1 MAIPNIVNVATIHAE
16 TIVGDLSTTLTTTL
30 VTGEAE
36 HVYKINVFRV
46 NNVTDGEYITEV
58 NKFAKNSKDVFLSS
72 KDDDETFNM
81 DKNKTDREMFSKLAD
96 IFNKH
101 IYLYCLHTGVE
112 SPLHFG
118 INKQNFSTFFKDKKD
133 CPEIS
138 SNITV
143 DSICLRKYEKN
154 EGGYYWPHYDA
165 KSSIYRL
172 LAAIIYLNDVEYGGE
187 TEFPVL
193 KRMVVPKRGN
203 LVIFPA
209 NFNYWHYGRSS
220 TSDKYIL
227 ITHVSK
233 YPEVRKN
240 NKEKE

>member
-1 MAIPNIVNVATIHAE
+1 M
-16 TIVGDLSTTLTTTL
+16 
-30 VTGEAE
+30 
-36 HVYKINVFRV
+36 
-46 NNVTDGEYITEV
+46 
-58 NKFAKNSKDVFLSS
+58 
-72 KDDDETFNM
+72 
-81 DKNKTDREMFSKLAD
+81 
-96 IFNKH
+96 
-101 IYLYCLHTGVE
+101 YC
-112 SPLHFG
+112 
-118 INKQNFSTFFKDKKD
+118 QD

-233 YPEVRKN
+233 YPEVKKN